1 MSVLFVD
8 WNYAI
13 APNVDYI
20 FLGYLYRN
28 LYEAKLRCTQSGI
41 TQWIVRTCEDL
52 YQYEEEELGW
62 IKIISYQ
69 IDHCLLFKVGM
80 KGSRRRFWLDSSLSM
95 VFDQRFFSLSLS
107 LLWSFNS
114 VRINCRKQISFS
126 LVVRVWEIL
135 LRYLLSGFEVQ
146 MERERTWDFITIEKI
161 SLFISRQRRR
171 RRCHHVWVHFLAW
184 TASSRSPWR
193 ENEHE
198 CEKKR

>member
-1 MSVLFVD
+1 MYPK
-8 WNYAI
+8 WNH
-13 APNVDYI
+13 PVNCSNVWRLI
-20 FLGYLYRN
+20 SIRRG
-28 LYEAKLRCTQSGI
+28 
-41 TQWIVRTCEDL
+41 RTRMN
-52 YQYEEEELGW
+52 
-62 IKIISYQ
+62 KNHFIS
-69 IDHCLLFKVGM
+69 D
-80 KGSRRRFWLDSSLSM
+80 RSLSI
-95 VFDQRFFSLSLS
+95 VQSWNEGKQKKILIGFFSFNGVRSEIFLSLS

-171 RRCHHVWVHFLAW
+171 RRRCHHVWVHFLAW